1 MDNQMENQVI
11 EQLQNQIQHL
21 LNQVQDL
28 SMHVAAQPQSLSFG
42 KSLRKPPEY
51 DGKDRKACATFLSH
65 LNLYISGN
73 PTLFPNDA
81 AKVTFAASYLRDRA
95 FSWFEPYLLDKKAP
109 IRYDFDLFTKE
120 LLKNLGDPDRI
131 RTLTRDLQTLT
142 QSGSASDYTARFYQI
157 SSYLSWNDNALR
169 DQYYTGLK
177 PAVKDALAY
186 SNSDP
191 DTLKELSDLA
201 IRLDNRLF
209 ERRIETRKTN
219 DKREHRTGTSTP
231 RYNQSSNSTSARTGP
246 VPMDIDATKHNKPFK
261 PLTPEERKRRMD
273 NNLCLYCG
281 EAGHRVPQC
290 PQRNKP
296 RPAQLRATIN
306 PESDVDLLPRQSL
319 NGSA

>member
-1 MDNQMENQVI
+1 MDNQVI

-21 LNQVQDL
+21 LGQVQDL
-28 SMHVAAQPQSLSFG
+28 SMHVASQPQSLSFG
-42 KSLRKPPEY
+42 KALRKPPEY
-51 DGKDRKACATFLSH
+51 DGKDRKACTTFLSH

-73 PTLFPNDA
+73 PALFPDDA
-81 AKVTFAASYLRDRA
+81 SKVTFAASYLRDRA
-95 FSWFEPYLLDKKAP
+95 FSWFEPFLLNKKAP
-109 IRYDFDLFTKE
+109 IRYDFELFTTE

-131 RTLTRDLQTLT
+131 RTLTRDLQNLT

-191 DTLKELSDLA
+191 ATLKELSDLA

-209 ERRIETRKTN
+209 ERRIEIRKAS
-219 DKREHRTGTSTP
+219 DKHEPRTVSQTP
-231 RYNQSSNSTSARTGP
+231 RYTQSSTTSTTRTGP
-246 VPMDIDATKHNKPFK
+246 APMDLDATKPSKPFK
-261 PLTPEERKRRMD
+261 PLTLEERKRRMD

-296 RPAQLRATIN
+296 RPAHLRATIGS
-306 PESDVDLLPRQSL
+306 ESDVDLLQKESL
-319 NGSA
+319 NESA

>member
-231 RYNQSSNSTSARTGP
+231 RYNQSSNSTSAARDLFQWTSTLRNTTSHSNHSHLKSVSVAWITTSAYTAVKLVTEFP
-246 VPMDIDATKHNKPFK
+246 SALNATNPDPHNSEQQSTLNPMSTF
-261 PLTPEERKRRMD
+261 
-273 NNLCLYCG
+273 
-281 EAGHRVPQC
+281 C
-290 PQRNKP
+290 PG
-296 RPAQLRATIN
+296 
-306 PESDVDLLPRQSL
+306 
-319 NGSA
+319 NG